1 MQKEPTN
8 GSGVKAE
15 EFMKK
20 GVIRKM
26 SHLERAFY
34 QIPGL
39 KVTLL
44 ARITGKVDPDRLQK
58 AIDSIP
64 QKHSLLGARIVFD
77 AYHTAWFTTAG
88 AEKPKLKLLKRTSSA
103 MWFGEFQKMQA
114 EMFDPQQRPMADYM
128 LLYDDKGADLMV
140 MVSHAITDG
149 TAMVFLLRDLLNL
162 YANPQLQPEQ
172 VIPLQM
178 SDYMAPAKP
187 SLKTWVTKQYV
198 SKYNKQWL
206 RNPHFFDQQDY
217 KAINDAFWKKYTYG
231 SVFLELK
238 DQQLNLLQQKCHNH
252 EVSVGSAIAVAF
264 LAAHEELQGAFTGN
278 KRVISI
284 PFDLRRHATR
294 PVGDLFSLCVGT
306 FMFPFRYKAKRSFW
320 DNARDLNK
328 LVKKNMKRMNSAYM
342 ELEYFDATLL
352 DAFNVFAYPVVKRW
366 DLINHTENL
375 KRFSQDTK
383 NPAFK
388 VVKSYEDKVPG
399 TLFSNV
405 GRVSIPNTYGDLKI
419 SRLALPSVINE
430 NTNMLLVGATI
441 SNHLVF
447 TMAFAEEVDNR
458 EQPLTKQF
466 INIRNR
472 ALELLGFPETMSP
485 DPFL

>member
-1 MQKEPTN
+1 MNIPTTI
-8 GSGVKAE
+8 GSVDEDKK
-15 EFMKK
+15 FDKK

-39 KVTLL
+39 KVTMVVRLE
-44 ARITGKVDPDRLQK
+44 GKVDPVSLQT
-58 AIDSIP
+58 AIDRIP
-64 QKHSLLGARIVFD
+64 QKHPLLGAKVVFD
-77 AYHTAWFTTAG
+77 ADHTAWFSTEEV
-88 AEKPKLKLLKRTSSA
+88 EKPMLSTMKRTSSA
-103 MWFGEFQKMQA
+103 QWFSEFQKMQA
-114 EMFDPQQRPMADYM
+114 EMFEPQRYPMADYR
-128 LLYDDKGADLMV
+128 LLYDEKGADLIV
-140 MVSHAITDG
+140 MVSHVITDG

-162 YANPQLQPEQ
+162 YADPQLKLEQ
-172 VIPLQM
+172 VIPLPM
-178 SDYMAPAKP
+178 SDYMALTRP
-187 SLKTWVTKQYV
+187 SFTNWLTKRYA
-198 SKYNKQWL
+198 SKYNKQW
-206 RNPHFFDQQDY
+206 RCSPHSFDQPDY
-217 KAINDAFWKKYTYG
+217 KAINNAFWKKYTYG

-238 DQQLNLLQQKCHNH
+238 GQQLNLLQQKCHNH
-252 EVSVGSAIAVAF
+252 EVSVGAAIAVAF
-264 LAAHEELQGAFTGN
+264 LAAHEEQQGAFTGN

-306 FMFPFRYKAKRSFW
+306 FMFPFRYKTKRSFW
-320 DNARDLNK
+320 GNARELNK